1 MLKAS
6 LTELEATGIQPSPH
20 QSLGTGQSMELAH
33 DEMRRVAAGGV
44 SVGCLDDSTYP
55 APLKQTYD
63 PPLILYVRVCTRER
77 RGHCPPGDRG
87 SWARVIPHL
96 IGWGRARRMA
106 CDLAKP
112 GPGNFQRLVPGV
124 EAAAH
129 RGAIH
134 AKGQTVAGFGTGV
147 DIIYPKENSRI
158 TEQILALG
166 GALVSEFPLNTFA
179 PPQTSPFANRFISG
193 ISIGVRVVEAEYSGT
208 RTPRAVRWS
217 RIARSSPS
225 PAT

>member
-1 MLKAS
+1 
-6 LTELEATGIQPSPH
+6 
-20 QSLGTGQSMELAH
+20 
-33 DEMRRVAAGGV
+33 
-44 SVGCLDDSTYP
+44 
-55 APLKQTYD
+55 
-63 PPLILYVRVCTRER
+63 
-77 RGHCPPGDRG
+77 
-87 SWARVIPHL
+87 
-96 IGWGRARRMA
+96 MA

-112 GPGNFQRLVPGV
+112 GPGNFQRLVPGG

-129 RGAIH
+129 RGAIHAKGQTVEVFGTGVHIIYPKENSRIH

-179 PPQTSPFANRFISG
+179 PPQTSPIANRFISG

>member
-1 MLKAS
+1 
-6 LTELEATGIQPSPH
+6 
-20 QSLGTGQSMELAH
+20 
-33 DEMRRVAAGGV
+33 
-44 SVGCLDDSTYP
+44 
-55 APLKQTYD
+55 
-63 PPLILYVRVCTRER
+63 
-77 RGHCPPGDRG
+77 
-87 SWARVIPHL
+87 
-96 IGWGRARRMA
+96 MA

-112 GPGNFQRLVPGV
+112 GPGNFQRLGPGV

-134 AKGQTVAGFGTGV
+134 AQGQTVAGFGTGV